1 MQDKTLTT
9 LQDGNIP
16 YSVIL
21 QDLIIKR
28 ARLEGA
34 ISVVQEFIAKAKKE
48 SVCIVEVNPDVMEM
62 LNEQA

>member
-1 MQDKTLTT
+1 MTETT
-9 LQDGNIP
+9 TQMGDTP

-34 ISVVQEFIAKAKKE
+34 IAILEEPIAKAEKE
-48 SVCIVEVNPDVMEM
+48 HVCTIEVKPNVMEM
-62 LNEQA
+62 LNDQT